1 MNDIKSEF
9 IDSKKKA
16 TEKSKN
22 YRDSSELMANTNN
35 WQQFRTY
42 TLNCKWVCRALTPK
56 QYNT

>member
-35 WQQFRTY
+35 
-42 TLNCKWVCRALTPK
+42 
-56 QYNT
+56 